1 MTQLGNA
8 RHLIGLSV
16 VLAVYWVPVV
26 MGVGWGIWS
35 GGDPISIAASV
46 SDSVAQEWITLP
58 TRTVPLAPLIIG
70 ATIVALVHL
79 RRSAPRP
86 RAEVIADKLTV
97 ALALPYLAIGLYLV
111 AFLAWFYIACKLAP
125 CNFLF

>member
-26 MGVGWGIWS
+26 MGVGWGMWS
-35 GGDPISIAASV
+35 GGDPISIATAV
-46 SDSVAQEWITLP
+46 GNSVAQEWITLP
-58 TRTVPLAPLIIG
+58 TRTVPLAPLIVG
-70 ATIVALVHL
+70 ATILALVHL
-79 RRSAPRP
+79 RRPAPRP
-86 RAEVIADKLTV
+86 RADVIADKLTV
-97 ALALPYLAIGLYLV
+97 VLALPYLAIGLYLV
-111 AFLAWFYIACKLAP
+111 AFLAWFYVACNLAP

>member
-8 RHLIGLSV
+8 RHLIGLSM

-46 SDSVAQEWITLP
+46 SDSVGQEWITLP
-58 TRTVPLAPLIIG
+58 TLTVPLAPLIIG
-70 ATIVALVHL
+70 ATILALVNL

-86 RAEVIADKLTV
+86 GAEVIADKLTV
-97 ALALPYLAIGLYLV
+97 ALALPYLAICLYLV
-111 AFLAWFYIACKLAP
+111 AILAWFFIACILAP

>member
-1 MTQLGNA
+1 MTQLSNA

-16 VLAVYWVPVV
+16 VLAVYWVLVLT
-26 MGVGWGIWS
+26 GVRWGIWS

-70 ATIVALVHL
+70 ATILALVHL
-79 RRSAPRP
+79 RSSAPRP

-111 AFLAWFYIACKLAP
+111 AVLAWFYIACNLAP
-125 CNFLF
+125 CNFFF